1 MPRTD
6 VLGHTKILPRI
17 LVFHSYWLWFTQQT
31 TLQRMVEFKR
41 LNMYR
46 QASGGLNMGI
56 FIMRTI
62 KGVFLF
68 SIDILELRN
77 NRKFFK

>member
-1 MPRTD
+1 
-6 VLGHTKILPRI
+6 
-17 LVFHSYWLWFTQQT
+17 
-31 TLQRMVEFKR
+31 MVEFKR